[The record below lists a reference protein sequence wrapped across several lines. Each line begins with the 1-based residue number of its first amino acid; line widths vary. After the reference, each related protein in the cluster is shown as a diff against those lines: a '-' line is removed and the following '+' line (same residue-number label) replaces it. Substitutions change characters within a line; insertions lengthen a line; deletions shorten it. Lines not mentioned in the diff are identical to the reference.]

1 MCIYNISLKGFTDNN
16 AQAAIGGIVT
26 FIIAV
31 YISKLGVLAFLCRI
45 TKNRT
50 QVLGYYACCGLVAV
64 FGLMSILIVLV
75 ACPSETGYYWAFYAN
90 RAECPSQVSKR
101 NLFKPQESEF

>member
-1 MCIYNISLKGFTDNN
+1 
-16 AQAAIGGIVT
+16 
-26 FIIAV
+26 
-31 YISKLGVLAFLCRI
+31 
-45 TKNRT
+45 
-50 QVLGYYACCGLVAV
+50 
-64 FGLMSILIVLV
+64 MSILIVLV

>member
-1 MCIYNISLKGFTDNN
+1 MCIYNDGLEKFTDNN

-26 FIIAV
+26 FIIAL

-75 ACPSETGYYWAFYAN
+75 ACPSETGYYWAFFAN
-90 RAECPSQVSKR
+90 RAECPSQVSKQ
-101 NLFKPQESEF
+101 NILNPQESIF